1 MNIPDWLLEKTF
13 CVEYS
18 PNCVKKWLVRLA
30 GKSAVI
36 DKRQYALTRDG
47 SEEITGDALGFGDTL
62 EEAATAALNAQ
73 TLARERIT
81 YV

>member
-1 MNIPDWLLEKTF
+1 MSMRIPDWLLEKTF

-18 PNCVKKWLVRLA
+18 PNCVNKWLVRLP

-36 DKRQYALTRDG
+36 DKRQYIFKDG
-47 SEEITGDALGFGDTL
+47 MTGDALGFGDTL